1 MIGRKFIGRIKR
13 LNAREMLLWTEFCLI
28 GGAFGFS
35 LILAALSIL
44 RQFQ

>member
-1 MIGRKFIGRIKR
+1 MIGRKFIARVKS
-13 LNAREMLLWTEFCLI
+13 LNAREMLLWTEFCII
-28 GGAFGFS
+28 GAAIACS